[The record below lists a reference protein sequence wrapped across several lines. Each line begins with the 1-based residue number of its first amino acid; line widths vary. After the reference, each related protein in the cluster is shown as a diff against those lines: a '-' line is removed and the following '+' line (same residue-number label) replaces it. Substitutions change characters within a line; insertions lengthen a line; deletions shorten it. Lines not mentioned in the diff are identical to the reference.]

1 MLRPRPTY
9 GLALILG
16 GFALLAVGAAIEA
29 SIALSGGFEY
39 GYSGTDLGH
48 LLVVPWALGF
58 IFAGYYLDH
67 PEVLWGRK
75 NGARVAATYLL
86 FTDGAIHVLAIG
98 EHIDLPVVAF
108 FLVLAPLQWLG
119 AFYLLHGSRTYLK
132 AWLVAAVG
140 LIALYLASR
149 LTTLPFVTQ
158 NLLYRFAPLGIVSK
172 AVEILLIAVIARE
185 LWTTHRVTRK
195 TVEGRPATQS

>member
-1 MLRPRPTY
+1 MLRIRPTY

-16 GFALLAVGAAIEA
+16 GFALLAVGATIEA

-39 GYSGTDLGH
+39 GYSGTDLSH

-58 IFAGYYLDH
+58 VFAGYYLDH
-67 PEVLWGRK
+67 PEVLWDPK

-98 EHIDLPVVAF
+98 EHINLPVVSF
-108 FLVLAPLQWLG
+108 FIVLAPLQWIG
-119 AFYLLHGSRTYLK
+119 AFFLLHGSRTFLK
-132 AWLVAAVG
+132 GWMLAAAG

-149 LTTLPFVTQ
+149 LTTLPLVTQ
-158 NLLYRFAPLGIVSK
+158 NLYYRFAPLGIVSK
-172 AVEILLIAVIARE
+172 SVEVLLIAAIARE
-185 LWTTHRVTRK
+185 LWTTHRVAPNAG
-195 TVEGRPATQS
+195 EGRSSTES

>member
-1 MLRPRPTY
+1 MLRLRPTY
-9 GLALILG
+9 GLACILG
-16 GFALLAVGAAIEA
+16 GFALLAVGAAVEA
-29 SIALSGGFEY
+29 SVALSGGFDY
-39 GYSGTDLGH
+39 GSSGTDLSH

-67 PEVLWGRK
+67 PDVLWDPN

-86 FTDGAIHVLAIG
+86 FTDGAIHVVAIG

-108 FLVLAPLQWLG
+108 FLICAPLQWIG
-119 AFYLLHGSRTYLK
+119 AFFLLHGSRTYLK
-132 AWLVAAVG
+132 VWLVADAG

-149 LTTLPFVTQ
+149 LTTLPLVTQ

-172 AVEILLIAVIARE
+172 SVEILFIAAVARE
-185 LWTTHRVTRK
+185 LWTTHRIARK
-195 TVEGRPATQS
+195 APPTRPATQS